1 MPFQYLI
8 KIIFKKEATLKEVL
22 ERFNETAIHT
32 ENSGF
37 GIITDKNNKCIG
49 VVTDGDIRKKLI
61 DGIGLDT
68 QIGKIYNKEFIYSRI
83 GDSPHKILR
92 LFDKRIKSIPVVD
105 EDAKCVD
112 LIQLSNFKVDA
123 RHEHK
128 IIRARVP
135 VRVSFSG
142 GGTDMTYYFNSHQ
155 STVLSSTINK
165 YAYATVLIRRDDK
178 VNIISK
184 DLNLEYKT
192 DSFDTIQYGDK
203 LDLVK
208 ASVKIMQPKFGFDL
222 ETYAEFEPGTGLGG
236 SSAISVAVIGAFNHF
251 RNENQLDKYHI
262 ADLAYQAERIELG
275 IKGGWQ
281 DQYATTF
288 GGINWIEFRQ
298 NEIMVYPLKV
308 QKDILLEL
316 QYNLLLFRF
325 GQNRFSGDI
334 AQHQSEHYA
343 ENKSF
348 VESKYTLM
356 TELAFEMK
364 EALLRGYL
372 KRFGDL
378 LDQGW
383 QLKKEFYNKISNSYI
398 DKLYATAKKEGA
410 LGGKVLGAGGNGYL
424 LIYASPLYQRAIV
437 ESLESQKAKPVHFNF
452 VDEGLETWV
461 TKK

>member
-1 MPFQYLI
+1 MNFTQLEKI
-8 KIIFKKEATLKEVL
+8 KYKSTQKIHEVL
-22 ERFNETAIHT
+22 KGFSETAIYT
-32 ENSGF
+32 EQSGF
-37 GIITDKNNKCIG
+37 GIIIDGDNKCLG
-49 VVTDGDIRKKLI
+49 VITDGDIRKQLI
-61 DGIGLDT
+61 NGISLETTIG
-68 QIGKIYNKEFIYSRI
+68 QIMNTNYIFSSI

-105 EDAKCVD
+105 EDGKCVD
-112 LIQLSNFKVDA
+112 LIQLSNFKVNA

-142 GGTDMTYYFNSHQ
+142 GGTDMTYYFNSYQ
-155 STVLSSTINK
+155 GSVLSSTINK
-165 YAYATVLIRRDDK
+165 YAYATILVRKDDK

-236 SSAISVAVIGAFNHF
+236 SSALSVAVIGAFNHF

-262 ADLAYQAERIELG
+262 ADLAYQAERIELE

-343 ENKSF
+343 NNKSF

-378 LDQGW
+378 LDKGW

-410 LGGKVLGAGGNGYL
+410 LGGKVLGAGENGYL
-424 LIYASPLYQRAIV
+424 LIYASPLYQRAVV
-437 ESLESQKAKPVHFNF
+437 EALESQKAKPVHFNF

-461 TKK
+461 TKR